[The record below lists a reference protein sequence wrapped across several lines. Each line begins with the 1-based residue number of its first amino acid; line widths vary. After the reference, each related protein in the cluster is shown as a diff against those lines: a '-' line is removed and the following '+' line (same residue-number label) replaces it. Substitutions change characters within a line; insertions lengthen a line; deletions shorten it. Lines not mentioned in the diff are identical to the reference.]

1 MGTMKI
7 LPVCVTLLVLQGCS
21 GMPSVPKN
29 EEEATKLEQRLSF
42 LFGKDWDDVTSRFGE
57 PENVGGISLPPPP
70 EPPTFDATQEQ
81 KEQAEK
87 LIEKQTRTVLYYPSF
102 VVGLNESGKVI
113 WVDARF
119 PGRPHAGYYR
129 EKADRGK

>member
-1 MGTMKI
+1 MVIMKI
-7 LPVCVTLLVLQGCS
+7 VLVGVTLGFLQGCS

-29 EEEATKLEQRLSF
+29 EEEAAKLEQRLNS
-42 LFGKDWDDVTSRFGE
+42 LLGKDWDDVTSRFGE
-57 PENVGGISLPPPP
+57 PESQGGWSLPPLP
-70 EPPTFDATQEQ
+70 FKAT

-102 VVGLNESGKVI
+102 VVGINPSGKVI

-119 PGRPHAGYYR
+119 PGRPHAGYY
-129 EKADRGK
+129 